1 MDEFQLYQGYRATS
15 RRQINFYHPVR
26 RISWYSFNRPQKDER
41 LSQPWSHPVVL
52 NLGSLDWESIVLT
65 TRLLLLNT
73 NDTINEDRIIHK
85 CF

>member
-1 MDEFQLYQGYRATS
+1 MGFNYIKATEPL
-15 RRQINFYHPVR
+15 RGDINFYHSVP
-26 RISWYSFNRPQKDER
+26 RISWYLFNRPQKDER
-41 LSQPWSHPVVL
+41 LGQPWSHPVVL
-52 NLGSLDWESIVLT
+52 NLGSLDWESSVLT